1 MVNRAACDVPSS
13 LAFTISWNYLSQ
25 TAKRGPNYRGPRTEL
40 IPAPAPATDAQE
52 AHWEMVVPKL
62 AFRPRPAEPKA
73 LPHPAP
79 AFGILRRGHGVL
91 AVVIL
96 AAAVAMI
103 LLLWSLR

>member
-13 LAFTISWNYLSQ
+13 LTFTISWNYLSQ
-25 TAKRGPNYRGPRTEL
+25 TAKRGPNYRASRTEL
-40 IPAPAPATDAQE
+40 MPAPATDAQE

-79 AFGILRRGHGVL
+79 AFEILRRGHGVL